1 MNTVETVWLKRY
13 CNTTLSNYL
22 SQNSYEITKLLKDIG
37 LLTKGDKFSI
47 ENSVLDQIFKI
58 FSNTNDTDLK
68 FKCIYILFSEKYR
81 SKERL
86 SLAFDF
92 LLMNTEISNT
102 EVFVCIST
110 FRSHFQFF
118 KTNFRKET
126 HLIYKRL
133 SENLKKEIIDFN
145 IDKIETI
152 KGIIRYLP
160 FNLINLDNRS
170 SNSARFAEFK
180 HKIELKFQQ
189 IDEQMNDCSDLIQ
202 KTYYGLKCISAL
214 IDSNQ
219 NLNDQALMDT
229 IELTVNFLDL
239 LFKKKLIL
247 ENYLAHN
254 QIIEL
259 MNIFYLFNKLNINN
273 FQTDN
278 IKKTLLK
285 LKDLNKIW
293 YEHNRGQIQFSESSL
308 ILYNFAQMSL
318 NIQNETL
325 IMDMFEKIRSLDN
338 LKEKCINTDQVFY
351 FI

>member
-1 MNTVETVWLKRY
+1 
-13 CNTTLSNYL
+13 
-22 SQNSYEITKLLKDIG
+22 
-37 LLTKGDKFSI
+37 
-47 ENSVLDQIFKI
+47 
-58 FSNTNDTDLK
+58 
-68 FKCIYILFSEKYR
+68 
-81 SKERL
+81 
-86 SLAFDF
+86 
-92 LLMNTEISNT
+92 MNTEISNT
-102 EVFVCIST
+102 EVFLCVST
-110 FRSHFQFF
+110 FRSHFHFF

-133 SENLKKEIIDFN
+133 SENFKKEIIDFN

-160 FNLINLDNRS
+160 FNLINSDNRS
-170 SNSARFAEFK
+170 SNSARFAELK

-189 IDEQMNDCSDLIQ
+189 IEEQMNDFSDLIQ
-202 KTYYGLKCISAL
+202 KTYYGLKCIFVI

-293 YEHNRGQIQFSESSL
+293 YEYNRGQIQFSESSL

-318 NIQNETL
+318 NIQNETP

-338 LKEKCINTDQVFY
+338 LKEKCINTDQVFN